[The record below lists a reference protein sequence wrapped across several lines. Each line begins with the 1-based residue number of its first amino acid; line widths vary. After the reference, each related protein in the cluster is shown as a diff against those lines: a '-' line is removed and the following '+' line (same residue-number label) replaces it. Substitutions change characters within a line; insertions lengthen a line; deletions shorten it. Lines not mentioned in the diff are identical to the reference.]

1 MDDFVLSNLN
11 ESRNEWCSRLVSI
24 FTPLV
29 VEGFR
34 SIFNESWKLC
44 VENDETNKY
53 LMTFQNLL
61 TRIPKWNNTII
72 EDERQ
77 RIIERSGCNY
87 LEDLIT
93 CVHLIQLK
101 VLTCIRVG
109 NKQKKIDISI
119 PKLDSFIH
127 KVYINAARKIYSNVY
142 LFEKNISPLQIQK
155 NNRELEVIIQECIL
169 IAIRDSIPTES
180 IIRAYMDESIEQEE
194 EIIIEN
200 IEDPDIQDTKTNETK
215 LDTKTDEVIVPEE
228 KIPEIVPSIKN
239 IDEEEV
245 VTRLTFDNID
255 RVMDENNIIKSVEA
269 PKTIER
275 LEEISTSRELQR
287 KLEEEE
293 DDDDRIKIST
303 DLIDLSGFDVLD
315 EKSLNPKDDILL
327 NDIEELV

>member
-24 FTPLV
+24 FSPLV

-72 EDERQ
+72 EDERR

-93 CVHLIQLK
+93 CVHVIQLK

-142 LFEKNISPLQIQK
+142 LFEKNINPLQIQK

-180 IIRAYMDESIEQEE
+180 IIRAYMDESVEQEE

-200 IEDPDIQDTKTNETK
+200 IEDPDITPNETNETK
-215 LDTKTDEVIVPEE
+215 IETPIFSEDNMPD
-228 KIPEIVPSIKN
+228 IVPSIKN

-245 VTRLTFDNID
+245 ITRLTFDNTDKIL
-255 RVMDENNIIKSVEA
+255 DENNIVKTIEA

-275 LEEISTSRELQR
+275 LEEISTSRAIQR
-287 KLEEEE
+287 KLEEES

-315 EKSLNPKDDILL
+315 EPGMNMKDDFLL
-327 NDIEELV
+327 NDVEELV